1 MREEE
6 GEKEGEKEE
15 DGEEEEEEEGEEF
28 EFLRIAAC
36 SHAIND
42 ATFALF
48 KTRATFASR
57 EAPNENK
64 IREFKW

>member
-15 DGEEEEEEEGEEF
+15 DGEEF